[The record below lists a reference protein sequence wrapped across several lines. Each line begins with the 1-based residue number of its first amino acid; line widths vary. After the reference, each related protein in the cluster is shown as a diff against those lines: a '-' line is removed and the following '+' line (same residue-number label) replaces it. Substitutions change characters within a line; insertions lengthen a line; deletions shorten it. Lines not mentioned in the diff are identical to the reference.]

1 MGKLNEGM
9 EKAHGDKDGAESSSS
24 SDFVY
29 EPRSV
34 RKKRFMDNLV
44 NSFLSEKKKRK
55 EQADDDD
62 GGEEDGEGSERND
75 SSGNSSGAENGD
87 KQNEK
92 ERHKKDGKGKKNKC
106 VKEVKNQSQV
116 QVNMQKSLLETFYK
130 MKLQAQ
136 NNEVDETEEIRKK
149 EEKIL
154 AQVSKALNAP
164 LQSVKERAKGIIY
177 NENFKTIWTLPS
189 KYKRLSDKY
198 VSKVRNVL
206 YIDVNGSDIPPP
218 IKNFRDMKFPKPIL
232 KALKK
237 KKIDK
242 PTQIQMQGLPS
253 ILLGRDIIGIA
264 FTGSGKTIVFVLPL
278 VMICLE
284 GELRC
289 QIEEGEGPLGLIIC
303 PSRELATQTHNVIKY
318 FCEFLHEGGK
328 YPMLRSLCMI
338 GGVSTFDQGRE
349 IQKGI
354 HMVVATPGRLNDMLN
369 KKRMTLEQ
377 CRYLCFDEADRL
389 IDLGFEEEV
398 RNTLDHFSRQRQTL
412 LFSATMPKKIQEFA
426 KSTLVNPIIIN
437 VGRAGAAN
445 LDVIQEVE
453 YVKEELK
460 LSYLLEV
467 LQKTGPPVLIFCENK
482 KDVDDVHE
490 YLLLKG
496 VNAIAI
502 HGNLGQ
508 TERQEAINLFREGKK
523 DILVGTDVAS
533 KGLDF
538 PSIEHVIN
546 YDMPKDIEN
555 YVHRIGRTGRCG
567 KTGIATTF
575 INKNQEEA
583 ILLDLKALLIEAKQK
598 IPPFLEMLDSKG
610 INLKEI
616 GGVKGCSYCGGLGH
630 RITQCSKLESQRNK
644 QISFTNKDIL
654 SSSNKHNNMQAYTG
668 DW

>member
-1 MGKLNEGM
+1 MQKENEVPIYKNRKN
-9 EKAHGDKDGAESSSS
+9 ENSDSDDDFSYETLSTRKNRFIDG
-24 SDFVY
+24 
-29 EPRSV
+29 
-34 RKKRFMDNLV
+34 LV
-44 NSFLSEKKKRK
+44 TTLRK
-55 EQADDDD
+55 EKQRKTENDNADFIET
-62 GGEEDGEGSERND
+62 EENKREEIV
-75 SSGNSSGAENGD
+75 
-87 KQNEK
+87 NEK
-92 ERHKKDGKGKKNKC
+92 EDE
-106 VKEVKNQSQV
+106 KENSSNEGETKINLK
-116 QVNMQKSLLETFYK
+116 KSLLETSH
-130 MKLQAQ
+130 KLRLEALK
-136 NNEVDETEEIRKK
+136 NKKDELEEIRIK
-149 EEKIL
+149 EEHIL

-164 LQSVKERAKGIIY
+164 LQSVKERAKGIVY
-177 NENFKTIWTLPS
+177 TENIKTIWTLPK
-189 KYKRLSDKY
+189 KYKRLKKKY
-198 VSKVRNVL
+198 VDKIRKTF
-206 YIDVNGSDIPPP
+206 YIDVTGTDIPPP
-218 IKNFRDMKFPKPIL
+218 IKNFRDMKFPKSIL
-232 KALKK
+232 KALKNK
-237 KKIDK
+237 GIDR
-242 PTQIQMQGLPS
+242 PTQIQMQGIPA
-253 ILLGRDIIGIA
+253 ILMGRDIIGIA
-264 FTGSGKTIVFVLPL
+264 FTGSGKTIVFTLPL
-278 VMICLE
+278 IMICLE
-284 GELRC
+284 GEMRC
-289 QIEEGEGPLGLIIC
+289 KLEDGEGPLGLIVC
-303 PSRELATQTHNVIKY
+303 PSRELATQTHSVIKY
-318 FCEFLHEGGK
+318 FCKYLEEGNF
-328 YPMLRSLCMI
+328 PSLKSLSMI
-338 GGVSTFDQGRE
+338 GGISASDQLKE
-349 IQKGI
+349 IKRGI
-354 HMVVATPGRLNDMLN
+354 HMIVATPGRLNDMLN
-369 KKRMTLEQ
+369 KKKLTFEQ

-398 RNTLDHFSRQRQTL
+398 RNTLDHFSSQRQTL

-453 YVKEELK
+453 YVKEEFK

-496 VNAIAI
+496 VDAVAI
-502 HGNLGQ
+502 HGNLSQ
-508 TERQEAINLFREGKK
+508 QERQEAINSFRNGHK

-583 ILLDLKALLIEAKQK
+583 ILLDLKALLLEANQK

-610 INLKEI
+610 LNMQEI

-644 QISFTNKDIL
+644 QSSTLRKDIL
-654 SSSNKHNNMQAYTG
+654 ANTSNNMNAYTG
-668 DW
+668 EW

>member
-1 MGKLNEGM
+1 M
-9 EKAHGDKDGAESSSS
+9 EDEDSDSD
-24 SDFVY
+24 DFVY
-29 EPRSV
+29 EPLSV
-34 RKKRFMDNLV
+34 RKKRFIDNLV
-44 NSFLSEKKKRK
+44 TILGKEKKSKK
-55 EQADDDD
+55 EN
-62 GGEEDGEGSERND
+62 GKENFNRNKEKIKEENEKGNN
-75 SSGNSSGAENGD
+75 NSSIEEGTKINL
-87 KQNEK
+87 
-92 ERHKKDGKGKKNKC
+92 
-106 VKEVKNQSQV
+106 
-116 QVNMQKSLLETFYK
+116 QKSLLETSH
-130 MKLQAQ
+130 KLRLEALK
-136 NNEVDETEEIRKK
+136 NKKDELEEIRIK
-149 EEKIL
+149 EEQIL

-164 LQSVKERAKGIIY
+164 LQSVKDRAKGIIY
-177 NENFKTIWTLPS
+177 KENLKMIWTLPK
-189 KYKRLSDKY
+189 KYKKLKKKY
-198 VSKVRNVL
+198 VDKIRNTF
-206 YIDVNGSDIPPP
+206 YIDVNGIDIPPP
-218 IKNFRDMKFPKPIL
+218 VKNFKDMKFPKPIL
-232 KALKK
+232 KALKN
-237 KKIDK
+237 KKIDR
-242 PTQIQMQGLPS
+242 PTQIQMQGLPA

-264 FTGSGKTIVFVLPL
+264 FTGSGKTIVFGLPL
-278 VMICLE
+278 IMICLE
-284 GELRC
+284 GEMRC
-289 QIEEGEGPLGLIIC
+289 KLEEGEGPLGLIVC
-303 PSRELATQTHNVIKY
+303 PSRELATQTHSVIRY
-318 FCEFLHEGGK
+318 FCEYLEKEQF
-328 YPMLRSLCMI
+328 PALRSFSMI
-338 GGVSTFDQGRE
+338 GGVSTSDQLKE
-349 IQKGI
+349 IKKGV
-354 HMVVATPGRLNDMLN
+354 HMIVATPGRLNDMLN
-369 KKRMTLEQ
+369 KKKMTLEQ

-389 IDLGFEEEV
+389 IDLGFEEEI
-398 RNTLDHFSRQRQTL
+398 RNTLDHFSSQRQTL

-453 YVKEELK
+453 YVKEEFK

-496 VNAIAI
+496 VDAVAI
-502 HGNLGQ
+502 HGNLSQ
-508 TERQEAINLFREGKK
+508 SERQEAIDLFRGGHK

-583 ILLDLKALLIEAKQK
+583 ILLDLKALLIEANQK

-610 INLKEI
+610 LNMKEI

-630 RITQCSKLESQRNK
+630 RITQCSKLEFQRNK
-644 QISFTNKDIL
+644 QSSTLRKDIL
-654 SSSNKHNNMQAYTG
+654 SNTNNNMNAYTG

>member
-1 MGKLNEGM
+1 MIHLNKD
-9 EKAHGDKDGAESSSS
+9 EKNLRDKKDNEEDDI
-24 SDFVY
+24 SDDFIY
-29 EPRSV
+29 EPLSV

-44 NSFLSEKKKRK
+44 NSFIKIKRK
-55 EQADDDD
+55 KEVNKKLCEVKEHKNDDDNNNNNNN
-62 GGEEDGEGSERND
+62 ND
-75 SSGNSSGAENGD
+75 KNENNNINNNNNSSTEN
-87 KQNEK
+87 
-92 ERHKKDGKGKKNKC
+92 
-106 VKEVKNQSQV
+106 EVKIDL
-116 QVNMQKSLLETFYK
+116 QKSLLETFQ
-130 MKLQAQ
+130 KLRLESL
-136 NNEVDETEEIRKK
+136 NDKIDETEEIRKR

-164 LQSVKERAKGIIY
+164 LQSVKERAKGIVY
-177 NENFKTIWTLPS
+177 KENFKTIWTLPK
-189 KYKRLSDKY
+189 KYKKLKKKYIDKI
-198 VSKVRNVL
+198 RNIF
-206 YIDVNGSDIPPP
+206 YIDVSGNDIPPP
-218 IKNFRDMKFPKPIL
+218 IKNFKDMKFPKAIL

-237 KKIDK
+237 KKINR

-253 ILLGRDIIGIA
+253 ILIGRDIIGIA

-278 VMICLE
+278 IMICLE
-284 GELRC
+284 GEMRC
-289 QIEEGEGPLGLIIC
+289 RIEEGEGPFGLIVC

-318 FCEFLHEGGK
+318 FCDYLHK
-328 YPMLRSLCMI
+328 DNYPILKSLCMI
-338 GGVSTFDQGRE
+338 GGVSAFDQGRE
-349 IQKGI
+349 TQKGV

-398 RNTLDHFSRQRQTL
+398 RNTLDHFSSQRQTL

-453 YVKEELK
+453 YVKEEFK

-496 VNAIAI
+496 VNAVAI
-502 HGNLGQ
+502 HGNLSQ
-508 TERQEAINLFREGKK
+508 NERQEAINLFREGKK

-644 QISFTNKDIL
+644 QTLSMHKDIL
-654 SSSNKHNNMQAYTG
+654 SNNNKYNNMNAYTG

>member
-1 MGKLNEGM
+1 MGDVGRDDSSGGGSEG
-9 EKAHGDKDGAESSSS
+9 
-24 SDFVY
+24 DFVY
-29 EPRSV
+29 EPVTVR
-34 RKKRFMDNLV
+34 RKKFMDNLV
-44 NSFLSEKKKRK
+44 SSFKREKRRKR
-55 EQADDDD
+55 EGRDSQS
-62 GGEEDGEGSERND
+62 GGENGVVSGDESRSQFCGDEEETRNTRR
-75 SSGNSSGAENGD
+75 G
-87 KQNEK
+87 
-92 ERHKKDGKGKKNKC
+92 
-106 VKEVKNQSQV
+106 KEVKNEDKVNDKKPKV
-116 QVNMQKSLLETFYK
+116 QNSLLETFRK
-130 MKLQAQ
+130 IRMEAEKDR
-136 NNEVDETEEIRKK
+136 VDETEEIIRR

-154 AQVSKALNAP
+154 EQVSKALNAP
-164 LQSVKERAKGIIY
+164 LQSVKERAKGIVY
-177 NENFKTIWTLPS
+177 KDNFKTIWTLPH
-189 KYKRLSDKY
+189 KYKNMNKKY
-198 VSKVRNVL
+198 VDKIRSIF
-206 YIDVNGSDIPPP
+206 YIDVSGNDIPPP
-218 IKNFRDMKFPKPIL
+218 IKNFRDMKFPKGIL

-237 KKIDK
+237 KKIKK

-253 ILLGRDIIGIA
+253 ILIGRDIIGIA

-278 VMICLE
+278 IMICLE
-284 GELRC
+284 GEMRC
-289 QIEEGEGPLGLIIC
+289 SVEEGEGPFGLIVC

-318 FCEFLHEGGK
+318 FCEYLHK
-328 YPMLRSLCMI
+328 DNYPVLKSLCMI
-338 GGVSTFDQGRE
+338 GGVSTYDQGRE
-349 IQKGI
+349 VKNGI

-398 RNTLDHFSRQRQTL
+398 RNTLDHFSSQRQTL

-426 KSTLVNPIIIN
+426 KTTLVNPIIIN

-453 YVKEELK
+453 YVKEEFK

-502 HGNLGQ
+502 HGNLDQ
-508 TERQEAINLFREGKK
+508 TERQEAINQFREGKK
-523 DILVGTDVAS
+523 DVLVGTDVAS

-575 INKNQEEA
+575 INKNQDEA

-598 IPPFLEMLDSKG
+598 IPPFLEMLDSMG

-616 GGVKGCSYCGGLGH
+616 GGVKGCAYCGGLGH

-644 QISFTNKDIL
+644 QTLSTNKDVL
-654 SSSNKHNNMQAYTG
+654 SGNNKYNSINAYTG

>member
-1 MGKLNEGM
+1 MGELDEV
-9 EKAHGDKDGAESSSS
+9 KAQGRGDNDGAGSSSGS
-24 SDFVY
+24 EFVY
-29 EPRSV
+29 EPRIV

-55 EQADDDD
+55 DQVEEEEDE
-62 GGEEDGEGSERND
+62 EEDGEGSEEND
-75 SSGNSSGAENGD
+75 SSENSSGTESGD
-87 KQNEK
+87 NQDEK
-92 ERHKKDGKGKKNKC
+92 ERRKKDRKGKKKS
-106 VKEVKNQSQV
+106 VKKITKEQNQV
-116 QVNMQKSLLETFYK
+116 QINMQKSLLETYYK

-164 LQSVKERAKGIIY
+164 LQSVKERAKGIVY

-189 KYKRLSDKY
+189 KYKLLSDKY
-198 VSKVRNVL
+198 VNKVRNVF
-206 YIDVNGSDIPPP
+206 YIDVSGSDIPPP

-289 QIEEGEGPLGLIIC
+289 QIEEGEGPLGLIVC

-318 FCEFLHEGGK
+318 FCDFLHK
-328 YPMLRSLCMI
+328 DNYPMLRSLCMI

-349 IQKGI
+349 VQKGM

-460 LSYLLEV
+460 LPYLLEV

-644 QISFTNKDIL
+644 QISFTNKDVL
-654 SSSNKHNNMQAYTG
+654 SSSNKHNNMHAYTG

>member
-1 MGKLNEGM
+1 MDRINEEGTG
-9 EKAHGDKDGAESSSS
+9 EEDDSG

-29 EPRSV
+29 EPINV
-34 RKKRFMDNLV
+34 RKKKFMNQLV
-44 NSFLSEKKKRK
+44 NSFLNEDNEQGKEKKRK
-55 EQADDDD
+55 HDDD
-62 GGEEDGEGSERND
+62 EIS
-75 SSGNSSGAENGD
+75 ENGKNNKGGD
-87 KQNEK
+87 KEEQDNGQMK
-92 ERHKKDGKGKKNKC
+92 IDMNKT
-106 VKEVKNQSQV
+106 
-116 QVNMQKSLLETFYK
+116 LLETYYK
-130 MKLQAQ
+130 IRKEKEK
-136 NNEVDETEEIRKK
+136 NTEVDEIDEIRKK
-149 EEKIL
+149 EEHIL
-154 AQVSKALNAP
+154 AQISKALNAP
-164 LQSVKERAKGIIY
+164 LQSVKERAKGIVY
-177 NENFKTIWTLPS
+177 KDSFKTIWTLPS
-189 KYKRLSDKY
+189 KYKKMSKEYVDKIR
-198 VSKVRNVL
+198 KVF
-206 YIDVNGSDIPPP
+206 YIDVSGNDVPPP
-218 IKNFRDMKFPKPIL
+218 IKNFKDMKFPKAIL
-232 KALKK
+232 KGLKK
-237 KKIDK
+237 KKINK

-253 ILLGRDIIGIA
+253 ILIGRDIIGIA

-278 VMICLE
+278 IMTCLE
-284 GELRC
+284 AELRC
-289 QIEEGEGPLGLIIC
+289 PIEEGEGPLGLIIC
-303 PSRELATQTHNVIKY
+303 PSRELASQTHNIINY
-318 FCEFLHEGGK
+318 FCEYLHK
-328 YPMLRSLCMI
+328 DNFPMLKSLCVI
-338 GGVSTFDQGRE
+338 GGVSTYEQGKE
-349 IQKGI
+349 IKKGV
-354 HMVVATPGRLNDMLN
+354 HMLVATPGRLNDMLN

-389 IDLGFEEEV
+389 IDLGFEEEI
-398 RNTLDHFSRQRQTL
+398 RNTLDNFSNQRQTL

-453 YVKEELK
+453 YVKEEFK
-460 LSYLLEV
+460 LSYLLQV

-502 HGNLGQ
+502 HGSLGQ
-508 TERQEAINLFREGKK
+508 TERLEAINLFRNGEK
-523 DILVGTDVAS
+523 DVLVGTDVAS

-630 RITQCSKLESQRNK
+630 RITQCSKLETQATK
-644 QISFTNKDIL
+644 QKTSRQKDIL
-654 SSSNKHNNMQAYTG
+654 SGNNKFNNMNAYTG

>member
-1 MGKLNEGM
+1 MKEENKIGAGKNKSKED
-9 EKAHGDKDGAESSSS
+9 EDSDSD
-24 SDFVY
+24 DFVY
-29 EPRSV
+29 EPLCK
-34 RKKRFMDNLV
+34 RKKRFIDDLINTLGKEKKCKKENGTEHLSV
-44 NSFLSEKKKRK
+44 NEEKKK
-55 EQADDDD
+55 
-62 GGEEDGEGSERND
+62 EER
-75 SSGNSSGAENGD
+75 EN
-87 KQNEK
+87 
-92 ERHKKDGKGKKNKC
+92 RKGKEEISIEEEGTKIDL
-106 VKEVKNQSQV
+106 
-116 QVNMQKSLLETFYK
+116 QKSLLETSHRLRVEALK
-130 MKLQAQ
+130 NKK
-136 NNEVDETEEIRKK
+136 DELEEIRIK
-149 EEKIL
+149 EEQIL

-164 LQSVKERAKGIIY
+164 LQSVKERAKGIVY
-177 NENFKTIWTLPS
+177 KENFKTIWTLPS
-189 KYKRLSDKY
+189 KYKKIKKRYAEKIRSAF
-198 VSKVRNVL
+198 

-232 KALKK
+232 KALRN
-237 KKIDK
+237 KKIDR
-242 PTQIQMQGLPS
+242 PTQIQMQGLPA

-264 FTGSGKTIVFVLPL
+264 FTGSGKTIVFGLPL
-278 VMICLE
+278 IMICLE
-284 GELRC
+284 GEMRC
-289 QIEEGEGPLGLIIC
+289 KLEEGEGPLGLIVC

-318 FCEFLHEGGK
+318 FCEYLEKGHF
-328 YPMLRSLCMI
+328 PCLRSLSMI
-338 GGVSTFDQGRE
+338 GGVSVSEQLRE
-349 IQKGI
+349 IKKGV

-369 KKRMTLEQ
+369 KKKMTLEQ

-398 RNTLDHFSRQRQTL
+398 RNTLDHFSSQRQTL

-453 YVKEELK
+453 YVKEEFK

-496 VNAIAI
+496 VDAVAI
-502 HGNLGQ
+502 HGNLSQ
-508 TERQEAINLFREGKK
+508 SERQEAINLFREGKK

-583 ILLDLKALLIEAKQK
+583 ILLDLKALLIEANQK

-610 INLKEI
+610 LNMKEI

-644 QISFTNKDIL
+644 QSSTVRKDIL
-654 SSSNKHNNMQAYTG
+654 SNNNTNINAYTG

>member
-1 MGKLNEGM
+1 M
-9 EKAHGDKDGAESSSS
+9 EKINEEGTGEEDDSG

-29 EPRSV
+29 EPINV
-34 RKKRFMDNLV
+34 RKKKFMNQLV
-44 NSFLSEKKKRK
+44 NSFLNEENEQGKEKKRK
-55 EQADDDD
+55 KDD
-62 GGEEDGEGSERND
+62 EEIS
-75 SSGNSSGAENGD
+75 ENGKNNKD
-87 KQNEK
+87 DEK
-92 ERHKKDGKGKKNKC
+92 EEQENGQTKIDMN
-106 VKEVKNQSQV
+106 
-116 QVNMQKSLLETFYK
+116 KSLLETYYK
-130 MKLQAQ
+130 IRKEKE
-136 NNEVDETEEIRKK
+136 NKEVDEIDEIRKK
-149 EEKIL
+149 EEHIL
-154 AQVSKALNAP
+154 AQISKALNAP
-164 LQSVKERAKGIIY
+164 LQSVKERAKGIVY
-177 NENFKTIWTLPS
+177 KDSFKTIWTLPS
-189 KYKRLSDKY
+189 KYKKMSKEYVDKIR
-198 VSKVRNVL
+198 KIF
-206 YIDVNGSDIPPP
+206 YIDVSGNDVPPP
-218 IKNFRDMKFPKPIL
+218 IKNFKDMKFPKAIL
-232 KALKK
+232 KGLKK
-237 KKIDK
+237 KKINK

-253 ILLGRDIIGIA
+253 ILIGRDIIGIA

-278 VMICLE
+278 IMTCLE
-284 GELRC
+284 AELRC
-289 QIEEGEGPLGLIIC
+289 PIEEGEGPLGLIIC
-303 PSRELATQTHNVIKY
+303 PSRELASQTHNIINY
-318 FCEFLHEGGK
+318 FCEYLHK
-328 YPMLRSLCMI
+328 DNFPMLKSLCVI
-338 GGVSTFDQGRE
+338 GGVSTYEQGKE
-349 IQKGI
+349 IKKGV
-354 HMVVATPGRLNDMLN
+354 HMLVATPGRLNDMLN

-389 IDLGFEEEV
+389 IDLGFEEEI
-398 RNTLDHFSRQRQTL
+398 RNTLDNFSSQRQTL

-453 YVKEELK
+453 YVKEEFK
-460 LSYLLEV
+460 LSYLLQV

-502 HGNLGQ
+502 HGSLGQ
-508 TERQEAINLFREGKK
+508 TERLEAINLFRNGEK
-523 DILVGTDVAS
+523 DVLVGTDVAS

-630 RITQCSKLESQRNK
+630 RITQCSKLENQATK
-644 QISFTNKDIL
+644 QKTARQKDIL
-654 SSSNKHNNMQAYTG
+654 SGNNKFNNMNGYTG

>member
-1 MGKLNEGM
+1 M
-9 EKAHGDKDGAESSSS
+9 EKINDEGTGEEDDSG

-29 EPRSV
+29 EPINA
-34 RKKRFMDNLV
+34 RKKKFMNQLV
-44 NSFLSEKKKRK
+44 NSFLNEENEQGKEKKRK
-55 EQADDDD
+55 KDDDEISENGKND
-62 GGEEDGEGSERND
+62 KDGEKGEQD
-75 SSGNSSGAENGD
+75 NGQTKID
-87 KQNEK
+87 MN
-92 ERHKKDGKGKKNKC
+92 
-106 VKEVKNQSQV
+106 
-116 QVNMQKSLLETFYK
+116 KSLLETYYK
-130 MKLQAQ
+130 IRKEKEK
-136 NNEVDETEEIRKK
+136 NKVDEIDEIRKK
-149 EEKIL
+149 EEHIL
-154 AQVSKALNAP
+154 AQISKALNAP
-164 LQSVKERAKGIIY
+164 LQSVKERAKGIVY
-177 NENFKTIWTLPS
+177 KDSFKTIWTLPS
-189 KYKRLSDKY
+189 KYKKMPKEYVDKIR
-198 VSKVRNVL
+198 KVF
-206 YIDVNGSDIPPP
+206 YIDVSGNDVPPP
-218 IKNFRDMKFPKPIL
+218 IKNFKDMKFPKAIL
-232 KALKK
+232 KGLKK
-237 KKIDK
+237 KKINK

-253 ILLGRDIIGIA
+253 ILIGRDIIGIA

-278 VMICLE
+278 IMTCLE
-284 GELRC
+284 AELRC
-289 QIEEGEGPLGLIIC
+289 PIEEGEGPLGLIIC
-303 PSRELATQTHNVIKY
+303 PSRELASQTHNIINY
-318 FCEFLHEGGK
+318 FCEYLHK
-328 YPMLRSLCMI
+328 DSFPMLKSLCVI
-338 GGVSTFDQGRE
+338 GGVSTYEQGKE
-349 IQKGI
+349 IKKGV
-354 HMVVATPGRLNDMLN
+354 HMLVATPGRLNDMLN

-389 IDLGFEEEV
+389 IDLGFEEEI
-398 RNTLDHFSRQRQTL
+398 RNTLDNFSSQRQTL

-453 YVKEELK
+453 YVKEEFK
-460 LSYLLEV
+460 LSYLLQV

-502 HGNLGQ
+502 HGSLGQ
-508 TERQEAINLFREGKK
+508 TERLEAINLFRNGEK
-523 DILVGTDVAS
+523 DVLVGTDVAS

-630 RITQCSKLESQRNK
+630 RITQCSKLETQATK
-644 QISFTNKDIL
+644 QKTSNQKDIL
-654 SSSNKHNNMQAYTG
+654 SGNNKFNNMNGYTG

>member
-1 MGKLNEGM
+1 M
-9 EKAHGDKDGAESSSS
+9 EKINDEGTGEEDDSG

-29 EPRSV
+29 EPINV
-34 RKKRFMDNLV
+34 RKKKFMNQLV
-44 NSFLSEKKKRK
+44 NSFLNEENEQGKEKKRK
-55 EQADDDD
+55 KDDD
-62 GGEEDGEGSERND
+62 EISE
-75 SSGNSSGAENGD
+75 
-87 KQNEK
+87 NEK
-92 ERHKKDGKGKKNKC
+92 ND
-106 VKEVKNQSQV
+106 KEEQDNGQTKIDMN
-116 QVNMQKSLLETFYK
+116 KSLLETYYK
-130 MKLQAQ
+130 IRKEKEK
-136 NNEVDETEEIRKK
+136 NTEVDEIDEIRKK
-149 EEKIL
+149 EEHIL
-154 AQVSKALNAP
+154 AQISKALNAP
-164 LQSVKERAKGIIY
+164 LQSVKERAKGIVY
-177 NENFKTIWTLPS
+177 KESFKTIWTLPS
-189 KYKRLSDKY
+189 KYKKMPKEYVDKIR
-198 VSKVRNVL
+198 KVF
-206 YIDVNGSDIPPP
+206 YIDVSGNDVPPP
-218 IKNFRDMKFPKPIL
+218 IKNFKDMKFPKAIL
-232 KALKK
+232 KGLKK
-237 KKIDK
+237 KKINK

-253 ILLGRDIIGIA
+253 ILIGRDIIGIA

-278 VMICLE
+278 IMTCLE
-284 GELRC
+284 AELRC
-289 QIEEGEGPLGLIIC
+289 PIEEGEGPLGLIIC
-303 PSRELATQTHNVIKY
+303 PSRELASQTHNIINY
-318 FCEFLHEGGK
+318 FCEYLHK
-328 YPMLRSLCMI
+328 DNFPMLKSLCVI
-338 GGVSTFDQGRE
+338 GGVSTYEQGKE
-349 IQKGI
+349 IKKGV
-354 HMVVATPGRLNDMLN
+354 HMLVATPGRLNDMLN

-389 IDLGFEEEV
+389 IDLGFEEEI
-398 RNTLDHFSRQRQTL
+398 RNTLDNFSSQRQTL

-453 YVKEELK
+453 YVKEEFK
-460 LSYLLEV
+460 LSYLLQV

-502 HGNLGQ
+502 HGSLGQ
-508 TERQEAINLFREGKK
+508 TERLEAINLFRNGEK
-523 DILVGTDVAS
+523 DVLVGTDVAS

-630 RITQCSKLESQRNK
+630 RITQCSKLETQATK
-644 QISFTNKDIL
+644 QKTSRQKDIL
-654 SSSNKHNNMQAYTG
+654 SGNNKFNNMNAYTG

>member
-1 MGKLNEGM
+1 MRNSDNTKNHKNNSRVLAAAARIEEM
-9 EKAHGDKDGAESSSS
+9 EKVNEERSGEEDDSG

-29 EPRSV
+29 EPINV
-34 RKKRFMDNLV
+34 RKQKFMNQLV
-44 NSFLSEKKKRK
+44 NSFLNNKNKGDEKEQGNINDEINENIKNDEKK
-55 EQADDDD
+55 EQDN
-62 GGEEDGEGSERND
+62 GEMKIDMN
-75 SSGNSSGAENGD
+75 
-87 KQNEK
+87 
-92 ERHKKDGKGKKNKC
+92 
-106 VKEVKNQSQV
+106 
-116 QVNMQKSLLETFYK
+116 KSLLETYYK
-130 MKLQAQ
+130 IKKEKEK
-136 NNEVDETEEIRKK
+136 NTKINEIDEIRKK
-149 EEKIL
+149 EEHIL
-154 AQVSKALNAP
+154 AQISKALNAP
-164 LQSVKERAKGIIY
+164 LQSVKERSKGIVY
-177 NENFKTIWTLPS
+177 KDSFKTIWTLPN
-189 KYKRLSDKY
+189 KYKKMPKEYVDKIR
-198 VSKVRNVL
+198 KVF
-206 YIDVNGSDIPPP
+206 YIDVSGNDIPPP
-218 IKNFRDMKFPKPIL
+218 IKNFKDMKFPKAIL
-232 KALKK
+232 KGLKK
-237 KKIDK
+237 KKINK

-278 VMICLE
+278 IMTCLE
-284 GELRC
+284 AELRC
-289 QIEEGEGPLGLIIC
+289 PIEEGEGPLGLIIC
-303 PSRELATQTHNVIKY
+303 PSRELASQTHNIIKY
-318 FCEFLHEGGK
+318 FCEYLYKDKF
-328 YPMLRSLCMI
+328 PMLKSLCVI
-338 GGVSTFDQGRE
+338 GGVSTYEQGNE
-349 IQKGI
+349 IKKGV
-354 HMVVATPGRLNDMLN
+354 HMLVATPGRLNDMLN

-389 IDLGFEEEV
+389 IDLGFEEEI
-398 RNTLDHFSRQRQTL
+398 RNTLDNFSSQRQTL
-412 LFSATMPKKIQEFA
+412 LFSATMPRKIQEFA

-453 YVKEELK
+453 YVKEEFK
-460 LSYLLEV
+460 LSYLLQV

-502 HGNLGQ
+502 HGSLGQ
-508 TERQEAINLFREGKK
+508 TERLEAINLFRNGEK
-523 DILVGTDVAS
+523 DVLVGTDVAS

-610 INLKEI
+610 INLQEI

-630 RITQCSKLESQRNK
+630 RITQCSKLETQTTK
-644 QISFTNKDIL
+644 QKSSRQKDIL
-654 SSSNKHNNMQAYTG
+654 SGNNKFNNMNGYTG

>member
-1 MGKLNEGM
+1 MNDNSLYDNNRKKD
-9 EKAHGDKDGAESSSS
+9 EKEESNKDDSSD
-24 SDFVY
+24 DFVY
-29 EPRSV
+29 EPLSV

-44 NSFLSEKKKRK
+44 SSFV
-55 EQADDDD
+55 
-62 GGEEDGEGSERND
+62 EE
-75 SSGNSSGAENGD
+75 
-87 KQNEK
+87 
-92 ERHKKDGKGKKNKC
+92 KKNKKK
-106 VKEVKNQSQV
+106 KEDKNYEHEEKKDANDSI
-116 QVNMQKSLLETFYK
+116 NNKEDKNYSNNNNDNNNNNYNNNISDDNNNGFKIDFRKTLLETFHK
-130 MKLQAQ
+130 IRLEKK
-136 NNEVDETEEIRKK
+136 NDEIDETEEIRKR
-149 EEKIL
+149 EEKLL

-164 LQSVKERAKGIIY
+164 LQSVKERAKGIVY
-177 NENFKTIWTLPS
+177 KENVESIWKLPK
-189 KYKRLSDKY
+189 KYKILKKNY
-198 VSKVRNVL
+198 VEKIRRIF
-206 YIDVNGSDIPPP
+206 YIDVNGDDIPAP
-218 IKNFRDMKFPKPIL
+218 IKNFKDMKFPKAIL
-232 KALKK
+232 KGLKK
-237 KKIDK
+237 KNIKK

-278 VMICLE
+278 IMKCLE
-284 GELRC
+284 AEIRC
-289 QIEEGEGPLGLIIC
+289 KLEEGEGPIGLIIC
-303 PSRELATQTHNVIKY
+303 PSRELATQTHNIIKY
-318 FCEFLHEGGK
+318 FCEFLYK
-328 YPMLRSLCMI
+328 DNFPTLRSLCMI
-338 GGVSTFDQGRE
+338 GGISAYEQGRE

-354 HMVVATPGRLNDMLN
+354 HMIVATPGRLNDMLN

-398 RNTLDHFSRQRQTL
+398 RNTLDHFSNQRQTL

-453 YVKEELK
+453 YVKEEFK

-496 VNAIAI
+496 VNAVAI

-508 TERQEAINLFREGKK
+508 AERQEAINLFREGKK

-610 INLKEI
+610 LNLKEI

-644 QISFTNKDIL
+644 QTLVTNKDIL
-654 SSSNKHNNMQAYTG
+654 SNNKYNSMNAYTG

>member
-1 MGKLNEGM
+1 MGELNKG
-9 EKAHGDKDGAESSSS
+9 KAQGQGDNDGADSSSGS
-24 SDFVY
+24 SEFVY

-55 EQADDDD
+55 EEVEDEEEE
-62 GGEEDGEGSERND
+62 EEDEEGSEKND
-75 SSGNSSGAENGD
+75 SSENSSGAENGD
-87 KQNEK
+87 NQDEK
-92 ERHKKDGKGKKNKC
+92 ERRKKDGKEKKKKSVKKDANK
-106 VKEVKNQSQV
+106 ENHV
-116 QVNMQKSLLETFYK
+116 QINMQKSLLETFYK

-164 LQSVKERAKGIIY
+164 LQSVKERAKGIVY

-189 KYKRLSDKY
+189 KYKLLSDKY
-198 VSKVRNVL
+198 VSKVRNVF
-206 YIDVNGSDIPPP
+206 YIDVSGSDIPPP

-289 QIEEGEGPLGLIIC
+289 PIEEGEGPLGLIVC

-318 FCEFLHEGGK
+318 FCEFLHEDN
-328 YPMLRSLCMI
+328 YPI
-338 GGVSTFDQGRE
+338 
-349 IQKGI
+349 
-354 HMVVATPGRLNDMLN
+354 LNDMLN

-644 QISFTNKDIL
+644 QICFTNKDIL
-654 SSSNKHNNMQAYTG
+654 SSSNKHNNMHAYTG

>member
-1 MGKLNEGM
+1 MNDNSLYDNNRMKV
-9 EKAHGDKDGAESSSS
+9 EKEESNKDDSSD
-24 SDFVY
+24 DFVY
-29 EPRSV
+29 EPLSV

-44 NSFLSEKKKRK
+44 SSFV
-55 EQADDDD
+55 
-62 GGEEDGEGSERND
+62 EE
-75 SSGNSSGAENGD
+75 
-87 KQNEK
+87 
-92 ERHKKDGKGKKNKC
+92 KKNKKK
-106 VKEVKNQSQV
+106 KEDKNYEHEEKKDANDSINDKEDKKYSNNNNDNNNNNNNNNNNICDDNNDGFKV
-116 QVNMQKSLLETFYK
+116 DFRKTLLETFHK
-130 MKLQAQ
+130 IRLEKK
-136 NNEVDETEEIRKK
+136 NDEIDETEEIRKR
-149 EEKIL
+149 EEKLL

-164 LQSVKERAKGIIY
+164 LQSVKERAKGIVY
-177 NENFKTIWTLPS
+177 KENVESIWKLPK
-189 KYKRLSDKY
+189 KYKLLKKSY
-198 VSKVRNVL
+198 VEKIRRIF
-206 YIDVNGSDIPPP
+206 YIDVNGDDIPAP
-218 IKNFRDMKFPKPIL
+218 IKNFKDMKFPKAIL
-232 KALKK
+232 KGLRKK
-237 KKIDK
+237 NIKK

-278 VMICLE
+278 IMKCLE
-284 GELRC
+284 AEIRC
-289 QIEEGEGPLGLIIC
+289 
-303 PSRELATQTHNVIKY
+303 
-318 FCEFLHEGGK
+318 
-328 YPMLRSLCMI
+328 
-338 GGVSTFDQGRE
+338 
-349 IQKGI
+349 
-354 HMVVATPGRLNDMLN
+354 
-369 KKRMTLEQ
+369 
-377 CRYLCFDEADRL
+377 
-389 IDLGFEEEV
+389 FEEEV
-398 RNTLDHFSRQRQTL
+398 RNTLDHFSNQRQTL

-453 YVKEELK
+453 YVKEEFK

-496 VNAIAI
+496 VNAVAI

-508 TERQEAINLFREGKK
+508 SERQEAINLFREGKK

-610 INLKEI
+610 LNLKEI

-644 QISFTNKDIL
+644 QTLVTNKDIL
-654 SSSNKHNNMQAYTG
+654 SNNKYNSMNAYTG

>member
-1 MGKLNEGM
+1 MDRINE
-9 EKAHGDKDGAESSSS
+9 EGAGEEDDSG

-29 EPRSV
+29 EPINV
-34 RKKRFMDNLV
+34 RKKKFMNQLV
-44 NSFLSEKKKRK
+44 NSFLNEDNEQGKEKKRK
-55 EQADDDD
+55 QDDD
-62 GGEEDGEGSERND
+62 EIS
-75 SSGNSSGAENGD
+75 ENGKNNKGGD
-87 KQNEK
+87 KEEQDNGQMK
-92 ERHKKDGKGKKNKC
+92 IDMNKT
-106 VKEVKNQSQV
+106 
-116 QVNMQKSLLETFYK
+116 LLETYYK
-130 MKLQAQ
+130 IRKEKEK
-136 NNEVDETEEIRKK
+136 NTEVDEIDEIRKK
-149 EEKIL
+149 EEHIL
-154 AQVSKALNAP
+154 AQISKALNAP
-164 LQSVKERAKGIIY
+164 LQSVKERAKGIVY
-177 NENFKTIWTLPS
+177 KDSFKTIWTLPS
-189 KYKRLSDKY
+189 KYKKMSKEYVDKIR
-198 VSKVRNVL
+198 KVF
-206 YIDVNGSDIPPP
+206 YIDVSGNDVPPP
-218 IKNFRDMKFPKPIL
+218 IKNFKDMKFPKAIL
-232 KALKK
+232 KGLKK
-237 KKIDK
+237 KKINK

-253 ILLGRDIIGIA
+253 ILIGRDIIGIA

-278 VMICLE
+278 IMTCLE
-284 GELRC
+284 AELRC
-289 QIEEGEGPLGLIIC
+289 PIEEGEGPLGLIIC
-303 PSRELATQTHNVIKY
+303 PSRELASQTHNIINY
-318 FCEFLHEGGK
+318 FCEYLHK
-328 YPMLRSLCMI
+328 DNFPMLKSLCVI
-338 GGVSTFDQGRE
+338 GGVSTYEQGKE
-349 IQKGI
+349 IKKGV
-354 HMVVATPGRLNDMLN
+354 HMLVATPGRLNDMLN

-389 IDLGFEEEV
+389 IDLGFEEEI
-398 RNTLDHFSRQRQTL
+398 RNTLDNFSSQRQTL

-453 YVKEELK
+453 YVKEEFK
-460 LSYLLEV
+460 LSYLLQV

-502 HGNLGQ
+502 HGSLGQ
-508 TERQEAINLFREGKK
+508 TERLEAINLFRNGEK
-523 DILVGTDVAS
+523 DVLVGTDVAS

-630 RITQCSKLESQRNK
+630 RITQCSKLETQATK
-644 QISFTNKDIL
+644 QKTSRQKDIL
-654 SSSNKHNNMQAYTG
+654 SGNNKFNNMNAYTG